1 MPIGKFL
8 SGKLSSELAMTGNL
22 AGDMM
27 PNLNSLSGKGNLL
40 LIEGVLKKFT
50 PLEKLAAALQ
60 IDRLKSISVK
70 DIKNYIEFANGKVLV
85 KPFTIKVDDIEM
97 QLGGMHGFDQS
108 LDYIIAMKVPR
119 KYLGNAGN
127 TLVNGLV
134 SQAAGKGIPIKLGE
148 IVDLN
153 VKMTGTMTNPS
164 LKIDLQKVAGDAASE
179 LKEQAKD
186 FAQQKID
193 SAKTRVKDT
202 LAVIKDKVKEEA
214 TNKLKEQLFG
224 KDTTKSAVADTTKS
238 KTGVVIKDKLKGL
251 FNKPKKNASDTSRK

>member
-1 MPIGKFL
+1 M
-8 SGKLSSELAMTGNL
+8 
-22 AGDMM
+22 
-27 PNLNSLSGKGNLL
+27 
-40 LIEGVLKKFT
+40 
-50 PLEKLAAALQ
+50 Q

-224 KDTTKSAVADTTKS
+224 TVEYNTAIKCIRLYILKFYSFVGQLQHTADIRIINF
-238 KTGVVIKDKLKGL
+238 VVRYLSSLCI
-251 FNKPKKNASDTSRK
+251 

>member
-1 MPIGKFL
+1 
-8 SGKLSSELAMTGNL
+8 
-22 AGDMM
+22 
-27 PNLNSLSGKGNLL
+27 
-40 LIEGVLKKFT
+40 
-50 PLEKLAAALQ
+50 
-60 IDRLKSISVK
+60 
-70 DIKNYIEFANGKVLV
+70 
-85 KPFTIKVDDIEM
+85 
-97 QLGGMHGFDQS
+97 
-108 LDYIIAMKVPR
+108 
-119 KYLGNAGN
+119 
-127 TLVNGLV
+127 
-134 SQAAGKGIPIKLGE
+134 
-148 IVDLN
+148 
-153 VKMTGTMTNPS
+153 MTNPS